1 MLFSS
6 FNTFGKEFGP
16 FDKYKKRIYSQSGEE
31 GILEFLL
38 NQTNN
43 NLLKNLNIIEFGAW
57 DGIHLSNTFYF
68 VKKYN
73 ANAIFIEKDKKKF
86 LDLVKTSK
94 KFPRIIAVSC
104 EVSPNIKSK
113 YSLDSILKKHYK
125 FKSDIDILSI
135 DIDSYDLAIWKSLK
149 KFKPKIVVI
158 EINSEMGQYKK
169 IIHSPKN
176 RRDGNSFASTV
187 EVAQKKGYL
196 LVSHIGNCI
205 FVRKSLIKYLKFNK
219 KFITNPRLLYNDFWL
234 KINPF
239 LYYAEYIINFILK
252 HINRFLQRYNFIN
265 KYD

>member
-73 ANAIFIEKDKKKF
+73 ANAIFIEKDRKKF
-86 LDLVKTSK
+86 LDLAKTSK
-94 KFPRIIAVSC
+94 KFPKIIAVNC
-104 EVSPNIKSK
+104 GVSSNIKSK
-113 YSLDSILKKHYK
+113 FSLDNILKKHYK

-135 DIDSYDLAIWKSLK
+135 DIDSFDLAIWKSLK
-149 KFKPKIVVI
+149 KFSPKIVVI

-187 EVAQKKGYL
+187 AVAQKKGYV

-205 FVRKSLIKYLKFNK
+205 FVRKDLIKFLKFNK

>member
-73 ANAIFIEKDKKKF
+73 ANAIFIEKDRKKF
-86 LDLVKTSK
+86 LDLAKTSK
-94 KFPRIIAVSC
+94 KFPKIIAVNC
-104 EVSPNIKSK
+104 GVSSNIKSK
-113 YSLDSILKKHYK
+113 FSLDNILKKHYK

-135 DIDSYDLAIWKSLK
+135 DIDSFDLAIWKSLK
-149 KFKPKIVVI
+149 
-158 EINSEMGQYKK
+158 N
-169 IIHSPKN
+169 
-176 RRDGNSFASTV
+176 
-187 EVAQKKGYL
+187 
-196 LVSHIGNCI
+196 
-205 FVRKSLIKYLKFNK
+205 FVLK
-219 KFITNPRLLYNDFWL
+219 
-234 KINPF
+234 
-239 LYYAEYIINFILK
+239 
-252 HINRFLQRYNFIN
+252 
-265 KYD
+265 